1 MRRKASNAPFA
12 RKSHTKIRHITP
24 LPAEGCGMAAGISKV
39 IFPMKPITDID
50 WNEVWKYQM
59 KRSREASTVRDCA
72 RIWESRESALKFWNM
87 SKENSHRVE
96 ETIAGT
102 EFTPRSR
109 VLDIGAGPGTLAI
122 PFAKKVSH
130 VTVVEPAEGMISVL
144 REKMAEEGADNI
156 DIVAKRW
163 EEVSV
168 ADDLD
173 PPYDVVIASF
183 SLGMQDIRAAIE
195 KMIEACNGR
204 IYLYHFAGET
214 HWDRDCRDLWPRL
227 HGREYQPGPKSDVLY
242 NVLYSMGIYPHV
254 RTFSLRHRQRFASME
269 EAMNHFRHQ
278 YQISTE
284 EQEAIVR
291 EHLARVLKE
300 ENGGLVLPASSVRVK
315 IWWEKGSE
323 AVDSVES

>member
-1 MRRKASNAPFA
+1 
-12 RKSHTKIRHITP
+12 
-24 LPAEGCGMAAGISKV
+24 MAAGPFEV
-39 IFPMKPITDID
+39 TVTMNPIVEID
-50 WNEVWKYQM
+50 WNEVWKDQM
-59 KRSREASTVRDCA
+59 KRSREASSARDCA
-72 RIWESRESALKFWNM
+72 RIWESRESALKFWNT
-87 SKENSHRVE
+87 SKENRHRVE
-96 ETIAGT
+96 ETTAGT
-102 EFTPRSR
+102 KFTHESR

-144 REKMAEEGADNI
+144 REKMAEEGVENI

-163 EEVSV
+163 EDVSV

-183 SLGMQDIRAAIE
+183 SLGMPDIRAAIE
-195 KMIEACNGR
+195 KMIEACNGW

-227 HGREYQPGPKSDVLY
+227 HGRDYQPGPKSDVLY

-254 RTFSLRHRQRFASME
+254 RTFSLRHSQKFASME

-300 ENGGLVLPASSVRVK
+300 ENGGLVLPASSIRVK
-315 IWWEKGSE
+315 IWWETGSGE
-323 AVDSVES
+323 EGSVGR